1 LWKGT
6 LIWSWKIEK
15 GRNVKGFGEVYS
27 FKINKLAAE
36 VKGSM
41 VKREIKTLNFSSVAN
56 SNRRNNIVNSSV
68 VNSLCPQTL
77 QKIREHIVNFYN
89 KLYPK

>member
-1 LWKGT
+1 
-6 LIWSWKIEK
+6 
-15 GRNVKGFGEVYS
+15 
-27 FKINKLAAE
+27 
-36 VKGSM
+36 M

-56 SNRRNNIVNSSV
+56 SNRRNNIVDSLV